1 MSDVTIKPENHS
13 FWASFLKIKS
23 VLVVLSLV
31 GLLATNV
38 MTLANAATHDFL
50 HSLLWRALSIGG
62 EVFADQA
69 LRKSTKFQLEDK
81 VKSKTREL
89 HAQNLELKEKQ
100 KKLVQQID
108 ANAKATKATASKVYG
123 RLKAGVTRNIA
134 ALPSEVVPYLG
145 VSVALG
151 VVALDVYDA
160 CQTMNDVN
168 GLLRRMGQGEEN
180 ADLCG
185 FKLPSKD
192 QVIASVKTEWRN
204 SMQSVTDEAK
214 KAGVA
219 MTEVRMPT
227 RQDIGKV
234 ICPVSSIP
242 MLCSEN

>member
-1 MSDVTIKPENHS
+1 MSDDASKPENLS
-13 FWASFLKIKS
+13 FWASVLRIKS
-23 VLVVLSLV
+23 VLVVLALV

-62 EVFADQA
+62 EVFADHA

-89 HAQNLELKEKQ
+89 HAQNLELKEKH

-123 RLKAGVTRNIA
+123 RLKAGVKRNIT
-134 ALPSEVVPYLG
+134 ALPSEVVPYIG

-168 GLLRRMGQGEEN
+168 DLLRRMGQGEEN

-185 FKLPSKD
+185 IKLPSRD
-192 QVIASVKTEWRN
+192 QVIASVKKDWKI
-204 SMQSVTDEAK
+204 SMQAVTDEAK

-219 MTEVRMPT
+219 MSEVRMPT

-242 MLCSEN
+242 MLCSDN